1 MKTVT
6 FITLM
11 LLSATVFANDPKS
24 NHPVRVL
31 SARMSVVYFKVDK
44 DFIGASVEVYS
55 EKGELILSQDVTHR
69 KALIDFY
76 YETPGI
82 YTIKIKKGDREEVF
96 NYIKGDPAPVA
107 PVLASEAISLTQ
119 L

>member
-6 FITLM
+6 FLTFM
-11 LLSATVFANDPKS
+11 LLSATVFASGDKP

-31 SARMSVVYFKVDK
+31 AARMNVVYFKVDRE
-44 DFIGASVEVYS
+44 FVGATIEVYS
-55 EKGELILSQDVTHR
+55 EKGELILSQNITHR
-69 KALIDFY
+69 KALLDFY

-82 YTIKIKKGDREEVF
+82 YTIKIKKGDREEVY
-96 NYIKGDPAPVA
+96 NYIKGDPSPIEIAQMPE
-107 PVLASEAISLTQ
+107 PISLTQ